1 MLFEIKNRFNGEV
14 LFKFETTEIRGCVE
28 AAVRA
33 RTNLSGADLSEMDL
47 SDSNLSRTNLFRA
60 DLSDSDL
67 SDSNLSRTNL
77 SETNLSRTNLFRA
90 NLSRANLFRANLSG
104 TDLSRAN
111 LFEANLSGAHLFEAN
126 LSDAKNL
133 IKTMGVIPGSRY
145 WKRFNE
151 GLKNNGYQFVVGLNK
166 LRPGE
171 VFASDERVPCSSPGF
186 HFASRS
192 WCAANYPKRA
202 IEALI
207 RIPKEAHVNEPWG
220 TNGKA
225 SADMIEIL
233 QVFDVATGEDVTDKY
248 RRLPA

>member
-1 MLFEIKNRFNGEV
+1 MLFEIKNRFNGEA

-33 RTNLSGADLSEMDL
+33 RANL
-47 SDSNLSRTNLFRA
+47 SDSNLSETNLFRA
-60 DLSDSDL
+60 DLSDSNL
-67 SDSNLSRTNL
+67 SRTNLSRTNL

-171 VFASDERVPCSSPGF
+171 VFASDERVTCSYPGF

-192 WCAANYPKRA
+192 WCAVNYPKRA